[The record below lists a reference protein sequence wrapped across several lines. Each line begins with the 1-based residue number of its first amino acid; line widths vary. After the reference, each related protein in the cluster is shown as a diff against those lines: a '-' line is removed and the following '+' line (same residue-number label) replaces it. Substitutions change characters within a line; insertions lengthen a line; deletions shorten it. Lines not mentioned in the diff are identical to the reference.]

1 MRYTATLQRAI
12 LHRDFISGLVLVV
25 LSTWIWW
32 HSASFPQLD
41 DGYPGPSLFP
51 RVIAVCLG
59 IAGIILTFKRL
70 PARAPSPGGRTSRI
84 QSTDALRL
92 LAGLTLAAVYPLL
105 IPFTHFIPVM
115 AVIILLVALL
125 LRIQIW
131 RALLVSVVS
140 AALIYGLFTQLL
152 NVPL

>member
-1 MRYTATLQRAI
+1 MRNNATTQRAI
-12 LHRDFISGLVLVV
+12 LHRDIVSGLVLVA
-25 LSTWIWW
+25 LSIWIWW

-41 DGYPGPSLFP
+41 GGYPGPSLFP

-59 IAGIILTFKRL
+59 IAGIILTFKRM
-70 PARAPSPGGRTSRI
+70 PAPAPSPGGRTSRI
-84 QSTDALRL
+84 QATDALRL

-131 RALLVSVVS
+131 RALLVSVLS